1 MTWHLGRLCGFDL
14 ETTGTSVEEDRIVTS
29 AVIGVG
35 GNQPIEPRTWLADP
49 GVNIP
54 EEATAVHGITTE
66 HARAKGVSAE
76 QAIDGIAAALAGHL
90 NRGVPIVGHN
100 VSFDLTML
108 DRECR
113 RYGLPTLLDRY
124 EDSVIWPVIDTRV
137 LDQHVLPF
145 RRRVSETQ
153 GARQLITL
161 AQVYG
166 FGWDEEAA
174 HGSEYDALMAARIAY
189 KISAIAHA
197 PRTDRPD
204 FVQRARTQR
213 FDQVAALDLEG
224 LHHAQIKWAAEQAA
238 SLQEWFRKKDPD
250 AVVNGSWP
258 LIPHQAEAGDR

>member
-1 MTWHLGRLCGFDL
+1 MSWHTGRLLAFDT
-14 ETTGTSVEEDRIVTS
+14 ETTGTNVEEDRIVT
-29 AVIGVG
+29 AAAIGVG
-35 GNQPIEPRTWLADP
+35 RGEPAEPHTWLANP
-49 GVNIP
+49 GIDIP
-54 EEATAVHGITTE
+54 EEATAVHGISTE
-66 HARAKGVSAE
+66 HAHTKGMPAE
-76 QAIDGIAAALAGHL
+76 QTIDSITTVVAGHL

-100 VSFDLTML
+100 VVYDLTIL

-189 KISAIAHA
+189 KINAIAHA
-197 PRTDRPD
+197 PQTDRPS

-213 FDQVAALDLEG
+213 FNDVAGLDLEG

-238 SLQEWFRKKDPD
+238 SLQEWFRKKDPA